1 MTWKGQNDFCVPMH
15 GTESTVKAARSKV
28 VLPRGVRD
36 IPADACLNQSCAD
49 QILVYPYP
57 PHVHE
62 YFGV

>member
-15 GTESTVKAARSKV
+15 GTELTVKAARSNV

-36 IPADACLNQSCAD
+36 IPADACMNQSCERPD
-49 QILVYPYP
+49 SSIPVST
-57 PHVHE
+57 HVHE